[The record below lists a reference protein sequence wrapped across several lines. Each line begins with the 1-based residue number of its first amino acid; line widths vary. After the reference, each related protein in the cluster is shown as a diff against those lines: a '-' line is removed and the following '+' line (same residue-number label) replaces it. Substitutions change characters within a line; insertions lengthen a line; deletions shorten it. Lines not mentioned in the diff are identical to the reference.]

1 MVPVAELASY
11 KNIPVFSWLANDENF
26 DNKDRATTL
35 IRVIHP
41 LSQLGG
47 NVGLFLSEMNWHRLV
62 MIATS
67 ASESI
72 AYANS
77 LESTIDSW
85 SILGFNL
92 VNRYEVAPIVDV
104 KTLDEKFQAI
114 KYEARIIILVIS
126 DDELRKYMIR
136 ADKLGMSDGDYQF
149 IYVKITMPST
159 NDIQRLESTGLW
171 ENGDLNDDDARRGF
185 ENLLYVILGDIRDV
199 GQSWMVEANS
209 AARSLFGNDR
219 SMPDAA
225 EPDPYSIFLH
235 DCVMLYGLTLNSTG
249 GNVTAVNGTIIR
261 NAAISV
267 SFHGLS
273 GQVLISKF
281 ADRLPYTT
289 IYDLNRTGMFSL
301 VAYQYY
307 TKNNDTTKPVADAD
321 DIRWGNGLTSSTVIP
336 SDTPVCGFYNEFCP
350 LKSRIWRKE
359 HQLNNTIWKV
369 KYQDLDFKVNK
380 PAKSFMALSVAF
392 TQSQLCFTE
401 ATVTS
406 SNRYGLN
413 DTRAK
418 SAGDRDDT
426 RINDHT
432 AKYKGQ
438 IVYVKRLKK
447 QRIKS
452 DRQLLKE
459 MKMDIIEN
467 DDIKLDTMFKLSIAI
482 DICRGLEYLNKSEL
496 KYHGNMKSTNCVVDS
511 RWTCKLSDFGP
522 RTIYK
527 SLIDETGSWRTEAES
542 LFWTAPEHLRTWIVQ
557 NQKAGSVQGDVY
569 SFGIIAKELVTRDTP
584 YGCEDHMSP
593 NEIISKVAATTK
605 VPFRPKFPYMSDNNQ
620 AMEQTKAIQAL
631 IQRCWAEDP
640 QVRPSVKRVLKTLNT
655 ISPFKKSNVI
665 ENMIVMME
673 KYSYQLEELVA
684 ERTAQLEDEKRKTD
698 ALLYQML
705 PRKVAEDL
713 KLGKPVK
720 AESFEKA
727 TIYFSDIVGF
737 TTIAGECTPIQVVE
751 LLNSLYTLFDDTIK
765 TYEVYKVETI
775 GDAYMVVSGLP
786 ERNGDKHASEM
797 AYVALDLLHVVRM
810 FRLPHDPESCLRIRI
825 GKHNYG
831 LIYSYTVLC
840 LHSGPVVAGVVGL
853 TMPRYCLFGDT
864 VNTASRM
871 ESNGEAMKI
880 HISNA
885 TANMLNEKAM
895 FDIVKRG
902 ELKIK
907 GKGVMVTYWLE
918 GTKQEVSSSQQSFKP
933 QYYSHLRDDP
943 EQEIK
948 ENDRFKENYGPDLY
962 VKINHPDG
970 SQAEQSKLACLD
982 LIPFS
987 SIKPSVQLY
996 NNVHEKNVDI

>member
-1 MVPVAELASY
+1 
-11 KNIPVFSWLANDENF
+11 
-26 DNKDRATTL
+26 
-35 IRVIHP
+35 
-41 LSQLGG
+41 
-47 NVGLFLSEMNWHRLV
+47 
-62 MIATS
+62 
-67 ASESI
+67 
-72 AYANS
+72 
-77 LESTIDSW
+77 
-85 SILGFNL
+85 
-92 VNRYEVAPIVDV
+92 
-104 KTLDEKFQAI
+104 
-114 KYEARIIILVIS
+114 
-126 DDELRKYMIR
+126 
-136 ADKLGMSDGDYQF
+136 
-149 IYVKITMPST
+149 
-159 NDIQRLESTGLW
+159 
-171 ENGDLNDDDARRGF
+171 
-185 ENLLYVILGDIRDV
+185 
-199 GQSWMVEANS
+199 
-209 AARSLFGNDR
+209 
-219 SMPDAA
+219 
-225 EPDPYSIFLH
+225 
-235 DCVMLYGLTLNSTG
+235 
-249 GNVTAVNGTIIR
+249 
-261 NAAISV
+261 
-267 SFHGLS
+267 
-273 GQVLISKF
+273 
-281 ADRLPYTT
+281 
-289 IYDLNRTGMFSL
+289 
-301 VAYQYY
+301 
-307 TKNNDTTKPVADAD
+307 
-321 DIRWGNGLTSSTVIP
+321 
-336 SDTPVCGFYNEFCP
+336 
-350 LKSRIWRKE
+350 
-359 HQLNNTIWKV
+359 
-369 KYQDLDFKVNK
+369 
-380 PAKSFMALSVAF
+380 MALSVAF

-418 SAGDRDDT
+418 SAGDREDT

-432 AKYKGQ
+432 ARFKGQ

-459 MKMDIIEN
+459 MKMLLDIRHTNITSLVGMCTEQGSISVLWEHCTKGRLRDIIEN

-527 SLIDETGSWRTEAES
+527 SLIEETGSWRTEAES
-542 LFWTAPEHLRTWIVQ
+542 LFWTAPEHLRTWIAQ
-557 NQKAGSVQGDVY
+557 NQKSGSVQGDVY

-584 YGCEDHMSP
+584 YGCEVYMSS

-640 QVRPSVKRVLKTLNT
+640 QIRPSVKRVLKTLNT

-673 KYSYQLEELVA
+673 KYSNQLEELVA
-684 ERTAQLEDEKRKTD
+684 ERTVQLEDEKRKTD

-705 PRKVAEDL
+705 PRRVAEDL

-786 ERNGDKHASEM
+786 ERNGDKHVSEM
-797 AYVALDLLHVVRM
+797 AYVALDLLHAVRM
-810 FRLPHDPESCLRIRI
+810 FRLPHDPGSCLRIRI
-825 GKHNYG
+825 G
-831 LIYSYTVLC
+831 

-880 HISNA
+880 HISNV
-885 TANMLNEKAM
+885 TANMLIENGM

-902 ELKIK
+902 DLKIK
-907 GKGVMVTYWLE
+907 GKGVMATYYLE
-918 GTKQEVSSSQQSFKP
+918 GTKQDISSSQQSIKL
-933 QYYSHLRDDP
+933 QYYSHLGDEPD
-943 EQEIK
+943 QGIK
-948 ENDRFKENYGPDLY
+948 QKDCFNTKPDVY
-962 VKINHPDG
+962 VKINHADD
-970 SQAEQSKLACLD
+970 SQDEQSKLPCLEGSQDEQSKLPCLD
-982 LIPFS
+982 LIPVS
-987 SIKPSVQLY
+987 SVIPSIQLY
-996 NNVHEKNVDI
+996 NTVHENVNI

>member
-1 MVPVAELASY
+1 M
-11 KNIPVFSWLANDENF
+11 
-26 DNKDRATTL
+26 
-35 IRVIHP
+35 RV
-41 LSQLGG
+41 
-47 NVGLFLSEMNWHRLV
+47 
-62 MIATS
+62 
-67 ASESI
+67 
-72 AYANS
+72 
-77 LESTIDSW
+77 
-85 SILGFNL
+85 
-92 VNRYEVAPIVDV
+92 YEV
-104 KTLDEKFQAI
+104 
-114 KYEARIIILVIS
+114 IILVIS
-126 DDELRKYMIR
+126 DDELRKYMIL

-199 GQSWMVEANS
+199 GQSWMVEAKS

-249 GNVTAVNGTIIR
+249 GN
-261 NAAISV
+261 
-267 SFHGLS
+267 
-273 GQVLISKF
+273 
-281 ADRLPYTT
+281 
-289 IYDLNRTGMFSL
+289 
-301 VAYQYY
+301 
-307 TKNNDTTKPVADAD
+307 VADAD

-380 PAKSFMALSVAF
+380 PAKSFMYTAF
-392 TQSQLCFTE
+392 NNEENQQHF
-401 ATVTS
+401 A
-406 SNRYGLN
+406 RYGLN

-459 MKMDIIEN
+459 MKMLLDIKHTNITSLVGMCTEQGSISVLWEHCTKGRLRDIIEN

-569 SFGIIAKELVTRDTP
+569 SFGIIAKELVTRDTA
-584 YGCEDHMSP
+584 YGCEVHMSP
-593 NEIISKVAATTK
+593 NEIISKVAATAK

-673 KYSYQLEELVA
+673 KYSNQLEELVA

-797 AYVALDLLHVVRM
+797 AYVALDLLHAVRM

-825 GKHNYG
+825 G
-831 LIYSYTVLC
+831 

-918 GTKQEVSSSQQSFKP
+918 GTKKDVSSSQQSFKP
-933 QYYSHLRDDP
+933 QYYSHLGDDP
-943 EQEIK
+943 DQEIK

-987 SIKPSVQLY
+987 SITPSVQLY
-996 NNVHEKNVDI
+996 NTVHQNVDI

>member
-1 MVPVAELASY
+1 MVLYSGISSGIFAAMLT
-11 KNIPVFSWLANDENF
+11 VF
-26 DNKDRATTL
+26 L
-35 IRVIHP
+35 I
-41 LSQLGG
+41 
-47 NVGLFLSEMNWHRLV
+47 
-62 MIATS
+62 
-67 ASESI
+67 
-72 AYANS
+72 Y
-77 LESTIDSW
+77 
-85 SILGFNL
+85 
-92 VNRYEVAPIVDV
+92 
-104 KTLDEKFQAI
+104 
-114 KYEARIIILVIS
+114 
-126 DDELRKYMIR
+126 
-136 ADKLGMSDGDYQF
+136 
-149 IYVKITMPST
+149 
-159 NDIQRLESTGLW
+159 
-171 ENGDLNDDDARRGF
+171 
-185 ENLLYVILGDIRDV
+185 
-199 GQSWMVEANS
+199 
-209 AARSLFGNDR
+209 
-219 SMPDAA
+219 
-225 EPDPYSIFLH
+225 
-235 DCVMLYGLTLNSTG
+235 
-249 GNVTAVNGTIIR
+249 
-261 NAAISV
+261 
-267 SFHGLS
+267 
-273 GQVLISKF
+273 
-281 ADRLPYTT
+281 
-289 IYDLNRTGMFSL
+289 
-301 VAYQYY
+301 
-307 TKNNDTTKPVADAD
+307 
-321 DIRWGNGLTSSTVIP
+321 
-336 SDTPVCGFYNEFCP
+336 
-350 LKSRIWRKE
+350 RIWRKE

-369 KYQDLDFKVNK
+369 KYQDLDFKVTK

-418 SAGDRDDT
+418 SAGDREDA

-432 AKYKGQ
+432 ARYKGQ

-459 MKMDIIEN
+459 MKMLLGIRHTNITSLVGMCTEQGSISVLWEHCTKGRLRDIIEN

-496 KYHGNMKSTNCVVDS
+496 RYHGNMKSTNCVVDS

-527 SLIDETGSWRTEAES
+527 SLIEETGSWRTEAES
-542 LFWTAPEHLRTWIVQ
+542 LFWTAPEHLRTWIAQ
-557 NQKAGSVQGDVY
+557 NQKSGSVQGDVY

-584 YGCEDHMSP
+584 YGCEVYMSS

-673 KYSYQLEELVA
+673 KYSNQLEELVA

-705 PRKVAEDL
+705 PRRVAEDL

-786 ERNGDKHASEM
+786 ERNGDKHVSEM
-797 AYVALDLLHVVRM
+797 AYVALDLLQAVRM
-810 FRLPHDPESCLRIRI
+810 FRLPHDPGSCLRIRI
-825 GKHNYG
+825 G
-831 LIYSYTVLC
+831 

-880 HISNA
+880 HISNV
-885 TANMLNEKAM
+885 TANMLSENGM
-895 FDIVKRG
+895 FEIVKRG

-907 GKGVMVTYWLE
+907 GKGVMATYWLE
-918 GTKQEVSSSQQSFKP
+918 GTKQDISSGQQSINI
-933 QYYSHLRDDP
+933 QYYSHLGEDP
-943 EQEIK
+943 GQGITQK
-948 ENDRFKENYGPDLY
+948 DRSNSKPDVY

-970 SQAEQSKLACLD
+970 SQDEQSKLPCLDDSHDEHSKLPCLD
-982 LIPFS
+982 LIPVS
-987 SIKPSVQLY
+987 SVVPSLQIY
-996 NNVHEKNVDI
+996 NTVHENVDI